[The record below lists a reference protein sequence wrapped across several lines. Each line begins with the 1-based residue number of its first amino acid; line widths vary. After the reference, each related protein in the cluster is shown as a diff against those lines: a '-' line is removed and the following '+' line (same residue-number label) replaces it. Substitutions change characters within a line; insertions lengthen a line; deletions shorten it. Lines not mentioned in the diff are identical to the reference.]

1 MSPTSFCSTLRAAV
15 RVTRPSQGRRHH
27 DRNNHDRS
35 GAAVVEFAVC
45 LPILMVM
52 ILGSIEATSAIFL
65 KQSLVA
71 AAYEGVREAAKFRG
85 NATSAN
91 QFATNV
97 LNARQV
103 KSFQVVLTPA
113 DPGRVARGE
122 RVTIEVSAP
131 ISANSP
137 FIGKVVQNRTL
148 VARAVMIKE

>member
-1 MSPTSFCSTLRAAV
+1 MSLATTPARITKRARTAGA
-15 RVTRPSQGRRHH
+15 RSMYR
-27 DRNNHDRS
+27 DRS

-71 AAYEGVREAAKFRG
+71 SAYEGIREAAKVRG
-85 NATSAN
+85 TAASAN
-91 QFATNV
+91 QFATSV

-103 KSFQVVLTPA
+103 RAFRVVFTPA
-113 DPGRVARGE
+113 DPSTASRGD
-122 RVTIEVSAP
+122 RVTVEISAP

-137 FIGKVVQNRTL
+137 FIGKVLQDRTL
-148 VARAVMIKE
+148 TARAVMIKE

>member
-1 MSPTSFCSTLRAAV
+1 MKPSSALSHPIRTVRASRSRNVA
-15 RVTRPSQGRRHH
+15 R
-27 DRNNHDRS
+27 DRN

-71 AAYEGVREAAKFRG
+71 SAYESIREAAKVRG

-91 QFATNV
+91 QFASNV

-103 KSFQVVLTPA
+103 KSFRVVFTPA
-113 DPGRVARGE
+113 DPGTVARGE
-122 RVTIEVSAP
+122 RVAVEVSAP

-137 FIGKVVQNRTL
+137 FIGKVIQDRTL

>member
-1 MSPTSFCSTLRAAV
+1 MSLALTPSKTSKRTSAPKRA
-15 RVTRPSQGRRHH
+15 RRRH
-27 DRNNHDRS
+27 RS

-71 AAYEGVREAAKFRG
+71 SAYEGIREAAKVRG
-85 NATSAN
+85 TAASAN
-91 QFATNV
+91 QFATSV
-97 LNARQV
+97 LTARQV
-103 KSFQVVLTPA
+103 RSFRVVFTPA
-113 DPGRVARGE
+113 DPSTAVRGD
-122 RVTIEVSAP
+122 RVTVEVSAP

-137 FIGKVVQNRTL
+137 FIGKVIQDRTL

>member
-1 MSPTSFCSTLRAAV
+1 MPVAIFDSSSNQSARCLPRS
-15 RVTRPSQGRRHH
+15 RR
-27 DRNNHDRS
+27 RCPDRS

-85 NATSAN
+85 TATSAN

-103 KSFQVVLTPA
+103 KGFRVVLTPA
-113 DPGRVARGE
+113 DPASVARGD
-122 RVTIEVSAP
+122 RVAIEISATIA
-131 ISANSP
+131 ANSP
-137 FIGKVVQNRTL
+137 FIGKVVQDRTL
-148 VARAVMIKE
+148 TARAVMVKE